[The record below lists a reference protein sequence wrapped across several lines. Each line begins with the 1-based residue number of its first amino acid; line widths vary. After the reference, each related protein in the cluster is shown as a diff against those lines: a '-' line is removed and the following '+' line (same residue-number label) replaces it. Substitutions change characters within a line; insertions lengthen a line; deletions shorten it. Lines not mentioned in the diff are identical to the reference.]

1 MEKNHL
7 DVAIRAI
14 AGSNIAYDTD
24 GKTILK
30 WRTPDIPQPSQK
42 NIDAKIVELEAEWT
56 TLEYARNRALAFPSI
71 GDQLD
76 MLFHD
81 MTTDKGTKDG
91 EWYKAVAKV
100 KEDNPKPDG
109 WKE

>member
-30 WRTPDIPQPSQK
+30 WRTLDIPQPSQK
-42 NIDAKIVELEAEWT
+42 NIDAKIVKLKAEWGVQK
-56 TLEYARNRALAFPSI
+56 YARDRQAEYPPMA
-71 GDQLD
+71 DQLD
-76 MLFHD
+76 YIFHNGV
-81 MTTDKGTKDG
+81 DK
-91 EWYKAVAKV
+91 W
-100 KEDNPKPDG
+100 KEDIVQPVKDKYPKG
-109 WKE
+109 